1 MLKKAAALLVVCV
14 SVATWVSCGTTVS
27 HFVYASTPA
36 SNQIAAYRE
45 DPNSGV
51 LTALAGS
58 PFEAGNGVEAIALHP
73 TKKFL
78 YAINEGSSDIS
89 QFSISTLG
97 AITEN
102 NPAGRTP
109 VTPGGTS
116 PKFLVI
122 DAAGGFMYVGNIAS
136 NNISVFSI
144 DPSSGALTQVP
155 APASKV
161 CTGSPFQIGMTPLNM
176 ALSPAGN
183 VLYVTGGGSGQQG
196 IIQIFDLSAI
206 ANGCMTAIAGP
217 AVPPGRSP
225 VGLVINS
232 GGSILYTANRLDN
245 TISGYSIATDGSLSL
260 ISGFPLSVSGLS
272 GPDAMLID
280 NSGKYLYVANG
291 LSNNLT
297 ALSIS
302 SGGALTLLGNSPFG
316 TASQPNFIASDPSGK
331 HLFVGNQVGPAI
343 ESFSL
348 DTGTGTLTSVA
359 SYSVGT
365 VPSSIVVG
373 Q

>member
-78 YAINEGSSDIS
+78 YAVNSFSSDIS
-89 QFSISTLG
+89 LFTVSTLG
-97 AITEN
+97 AITEMM
-102 NPAGRTP
+102 PRTP
-109 VTPGGTS
+109 VTPGGTN
-116 PKFLVI
+116 PKFLAI
-122 DAAGGFMYVGNIAS
+122 DTAGSFLYVGNIGS

-144 DPSSGALTQVP
+144 DASSGDLKEI
-155 APASKV
+155 S
-161 CTGSPFQIGMTPLNM
+161 GSPFPIGMTPLNM
-176 ALSPAGN
+176 ALAPNGN

-196 IIQIFDLSAI
+196 IIQIFTLTAGVLSP
-206 ANGCMTAIAGP
+206 IAGP

-245 TISGYSIATDGSLSL
+245 TISGYSIATDGSR
-260 ISGFPLSVSGLS
+260 
-272 GPDAMLID
+272 
-280 NSGKYLYVANG
+280 
-291 LSNNLT
+291 
-297 ALSIS
+297 
-302 SGGALTLLGNSPFG
+302 
-316 TASQPNFIASDPSGK
+316 
-331 HLFVGNQVGPAI
+331 H
-343 ESFSL
+343 
-348 DTGTGTLTSVA
+348 
-359 SYSVGT
+359 
-365 VPSSIVVG
+365 
-373 Q
+373 